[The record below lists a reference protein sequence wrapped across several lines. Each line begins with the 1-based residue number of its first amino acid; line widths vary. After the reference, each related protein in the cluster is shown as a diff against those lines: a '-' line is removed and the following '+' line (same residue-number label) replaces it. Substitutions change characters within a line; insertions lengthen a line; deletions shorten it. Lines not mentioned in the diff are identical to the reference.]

1 MLAPPLTLAPLC
13 GPGLPHNMEAGPE
26 TKTSERASHT
36 IFRELA
42 SEVTQCCLCHAGSRE
57 GHRQYFF
64 VDTWRGLLHNQSDE
78 MSLAA
83 HLPAVG
89 RRWLRVSCLE
99 D

>member
-1 MLAPPLTLAPLC
+1 
-13 GPGLPHNMEAGPE
+13 MEAGPE

-36 IFRELA
+36 VFRELA
-42 SEVTQCCLCHAGSRE
+42 SEVTQFCFCHTGSRE

-83 HLPAVG
+83 YLPAVG
-89 RRWLRVSCLE
+89 RMWLKVNCLE